1 MGTKDPVCRHWV
13 PVHKLGTRHQVR
25 TEMGVSLLVNEGK
38 GGSRLMVTAGKMFLA
53 LEKQYGNISG

>member
-1 MGTKDPVCRHWV
+1 
-13 PVHKLGTRHQVR
+13 
-25 TEMGVSLLVNEGK
+25 MGVGLLVNEGK